1 MKKLLLITF
10 LLFFSFTFAQQ
21 SEKNNVDPSKN
32 IPQVT
37 LLSVSAYP
45 NPFISD
51 TNINFRSVK
60 AQTIVFSVKNLLGT
74 TVYEEQIDASSGNN
88 TIAFNRNNLTKG
100 MYIYSLQTDVEIVSK
115 RLVIKWV
122 WNSRS

>member
-21 SEKNNVDPSKN
+21 SEKNNVDPDKN
-32 IPQVT
+32 MPQVT

-51 TNINFRSVK
+51 TNINFKSVK
-60 AQTIVFSVKNLLGT
+60 TQTVVFSVKNLLGT
-74 TVYEEQIDASSGNN
+74 TVYEERFEAASGNN
-88 TIAFNRNNLTKG
+88 TLAFNRNNLAKG

-115 RLVIKWV
+115 RLIIK
-122 WNSRS
+122 

>member
-10 LLFFSFTFAQQ
+10 LLFFTYSFAQQ
-21 SEKNNVDPSKN
+21 SEKNNGDATNN

-51 TNINFRSVK
+51 TSINFRSVK
-60 AQTIVFSVKNLLGT
+60 SQTVAFTVKNLLGT
-74 TVYEEQIDASSGNN
+74 TVYEEKFNASVGYNA
-88 TIAFNRNNLTKG
+88 IPFNRNSLSKG
-100 MYIYSLQTDVEIVSK
+100 MYIYSLQTDVEIVTK
-115 RLVIKWV
+115 RLIIK
-122 WNSRS
+122 